1 MTQIKENV
9 APYNINSIGFNKKDG
24 YFWGYK
30 NGGGIVVR
38 IGYDNNDNREWSYEE
53 FSISE
58 LNGFDSVSWR
68 CG

>member
-1 MTQIKENV
+1 MIQIKDNV

-38 IGYDNNDNREWSYEE
+38 IGYDNMIVESGVMKSSPLVN
-53 FSISE
+53 
-58 LNGFDSVSWR
+58 
-68 CG
+68 